1 MSSESTFYG
10 ISPDLSELAPGPD
23 RKLVCV
29 APDSVLHHML
39 GTWWEN
45 NKISL
50 SDLLS
55 DVASSL
61 IVEPFE

>member
-29 APDSVLHHML
+29 APDSVFYHML
-39 GTWWEN
+39 STWWEN

-50 SDLLS
+50 SGLLS
-55 DVASSL
+55 DVASL
-61 IVEPFE
+61 IVQPFE